1 MSAVTINSSKF
12 KLQKATKQKEKVK
25 PVVTTKKALLA
36 SMWQRSK
43 KRIT

>member
-1 MSAVTINSSKF
+1 MSAVTLNSSKF
-12 KLQKATKQKEKVK
+12 KLQKATRQKEKVK
-25 PVVTTKKALLA
+25 PVVITKPLA